1 MLSGF
6 EAQQSIDQAY
16 AQLRN
21 EEARLDSGLRSA
33 SDDAARLRQ
42 ERLNAL
48 KSLAELKFKRL
59 QSGALAKDLDAA
71 EQRVTDL
78 LQSARAE
85 VSAAARRRDDAHQT
99 ILSAEAARNDCA
111 AALEAAVGAL
121 KAFETDVASRYAAD
135 PDWLALRQGAE
146 TAQSTRDE
154 AEKKTKQAEDDREKK
169 RVPYEGDR
177 LFMYLWRRKLGTS
190 DYASGF
196 PVRAI
201 DEWIA
206 RLINYREARAN
217 YAMLNEIPA
226 RLRAHVDGL
235 VAALEAAKQ
244 RLAAFQQEKIAAAG
258 GVPLQRKAAD
268 AKAALDAAEAEVSR
282 AHEAFRAAEAQY
294 RAVADKDEKGVYAQA
309 ISLMVEND
317 SRDDIATLFREA
329 ARTKSDEDRAIVQ
342 KIDQLTKGIASAD
355 RQVATLR
362 GSLVEV
368 SQRRAE
374 IERARAEFLQR
385 GYNYPGGG
393 FGNEAAIHDVLGG
406 ILKGVIQGAVLGQ
419 VLQQGYRGPPPGWG
433 PSDDGWGA
441 PSNWGGGRSSGPV
454 FPGGFDDG
462 PSIGGGGGDDFST
475 GGSF

>member
-6 EAQQSIDQAY
+6 EAQRSIDQAY

-21 EEARLDSGLRSA
+21 EEARLDAGLRSA
-33 SDDAARLRQ
+33 SDDTARLRQ
-42 ERLNAL
+42 ERLNQL
-48 KSLAELKFKRL
+48 KALAELKLKLL
-59 QSGALAKDLDAA
+59 QSGALARDLDAA
-71 EQRVTDL
+71 EQRVKEL
-78 LQSARAE
+78 LERARAE
-85 VSAAARRRDDAHQT
+85 LSAAARRRDDAHQA

-121 KAFETDVASRYAAD
+121 KAFEADVASRYAAD
-135 PDWLALRQGAE
+135 ADWLTLKQGLE
-146 TAQSTRDE
+146 TAQKTHEE

-169 RVPYEGDR
+169 KVPYENDR
-177 LFMYLWRRKLGTS
+177 LFLYLWRRKLGTS
-190 DYASGF
+190 EYASGF
-196 PVRAI
+196 LVRMV

-206 RLINYREARAN
+206 RLVNYREARAN
-217 YAMLNEIPA
+217 YVMLIEIPA
-226 RLRAHVDGL
+226 RLRAHVEGL
-235 VAALEAAKQ
+235 GAALEAAKQ
-244 RLAAFQQEKIAAAG
+244 RLAAFQQEKLAAAG
-258 GVPLQRKAAD
+258 GVPLQQRTAD

-282 AHEAFRAAEAQY
+282 AHKAFEAAEAQY
-294 RAVADKDEKGVYAQA
+294 RAVADKGQQGVYAQA
-309 ISLMVEND
+309 IDLMVEND

-329 ARTKSDEDRAIVQ
+329 ARTRSDEDRAIVE
-342 KIDQLTKGIASAD
+342 KIDQLTKGIAAAD
-355 RQVATLR
+355 RQVAQLR

-406 ILKGVIQGAVLGQ
+406 ILQGVIKGAVLGQ

-433 PSDDGWGA
+433 PRDDGWGP
-441 PSNWGGGRSSGPV
+441 PSGWGGGRSSGPV

-462 PSIGGGGGDDFST
+462 PSIGGGGDDFST

>member
-42 ERLNAL
+42 ERLNQL
-48 KSLAELKFKRL
+48 KALAELKFQRL
-59 QSGALAKDLDAA
+59 QSGALARDLDAA
-71 EQRVTDL
+71 EQRVKELLERARTD
-78 LQSARAE
+78 
-85 VSAAARRRDDAHQT
+85 VSAAAWRRDDAHQA

-135 PDWLALRQGAE
+135 ADWLTLKNERE
-146 TAQSTRDE
+146 TSQKTRDE

-169 RVPYEGDR
+169 KVPYEGDR

-190 DYASGF
+190 EYASGF
-196 PVRAI
+196 LVRWV

-206 RLINYREARAN
+206 RLVNYREARAN

-226 RLRAHVDGL
+226 RLRAHVEGL
-235 VAALEAAKQ
+235 AAGLEAARNKV
-244 RLAAFQQEKIAAAG
+244 AAFQQEKITAAG
-258 GVPLQRKAAD
+258 GVPLQQKAAD
-268 AKAALDAAEAEVSR
+268 AKSALDAAEAEVSR
-282 AHEAFRAAEAQY
+282 AHEAFNAAEAQY
-294 RAVADKDEKGVYAQA
+294 RTVADMGQKGLYAQA
-309 ISLMVEND
+309 IDLMVEND

-329 ARTKSDEDRAIVQ
+329 ARTKSGEDRAIVE
-342 KIDQLTKGIASAD
+342 KIDQLTKGIAAAD
-355 RQVATLR
+355 RQVAQLR
-362 GSLVEV
+362 GSLAEV

-374 IERARAEFLQR
+374 IERARADFLRR

-393 FGNEAAIHDVLGG
+393 FGNEAAINDVLGG
-406 ILKGVIQGAVLGQ
+406 ILQGVIQGAVLGQ
-419 VLQQGYRGPPPGWG
+419 VMQQGYRRPPPGWG
-433 PSDDGWGA
+433 PRDDGWGP
-441 PSNWGGGRSSGPV
+441 PSGWGGGRSSGPI
-454 FPGGFDDG
+454 FPGSFDDG
-462 PSIGGGGGDDFST
+462 PSISGGGDDFST

>member
-21 EEARLDSGLRSA
+21 EEARLDSALRSA

-42 ERLNAL
+42 ERLLHL
-48 KSLAELKFKRL
+48 KALAELKFKL
-59 QSGALAKDLDAA
+59 IQSGALARDLDAA
-71 EQRVTDL
+71 EQRVTEL
-78 LQSARAE
+78 LERARAE
-85 VSAAARRRDDAHQT
+85 VSAAARLRDDANQG
-99 ILSAEAARNDCA
+99 ILAAENARNDCA
-111 AALEAAVGAL
+111 AELEAALGAL
-121 KAFETDVASRYAAD
+121 NAFGADVAARYADDA
-135 PDWLALRQGAE
+135 DWLALKQGVE
-146 TAQSTRDE
+146 TAHNTHEE

-169 RVPYEGDR
+169 KVPYESDR
-177 LFMYLWRRKLGTS
+177 LFLYLWRRKLGTS
-190 DYASGF
+190 EYASGF
-196 PVRAI
+196 LVRWV

-206 RLINYREARAN
+206 RLVNYREARAN
-217 YAMLNEIPA
+217 YAMLIEIPA
-226 RLRAHVDGL
+226 RLRAHVEGL
-235 VAALEAAKQ
+235 AAAAEEARRK
-244 RLAAFQQEKIAAAG
+244 LAAFQQEKLAAAG
-258 GVPLQRKAAD
+258 GVPLQQKVAD

-282 AHEAFRAAEAQY
+282 AHKAFEAAEAQY

-309 ISLMVEND
+309 IGLMVEND

-329 ARTKSDEDRAIVQ
+329 ARTRSDEDRAIVE
-342 KIDQLTKGIASAD
+342 KIDQLTKGIAAAD
-355 RQVATLR
+355 RQVAQLR

-374 IERARAEFLQR
+374 IERARADFLQR
-385 GYNYPGGG
+385 RYNYPGGG

-406 ILKGVIQGAVLGQ
+406 ILQGVIKGAVLGQ

-433 PSDDGWGA
+433 PRDDGWGP
-441 PSNWGGGRSSGPV
+441 PSGWGGGRSSGPV

-462 PSIGGGGGDDFST
+462 PSMGGGGDFTT